1 MAEQSRELS
10 TGKGQV
16 DPSDSPHTPCPGVEE
31 MDQWVKH
38 EAEFGSPALVLKASA
53 VVFAPIT
60 QALGV
65 RADIPRRLPGWLA

>member
-31 MDQWVKH
+31 MNQWVKR
-38 EAEFGSPALVLKASA
+38 EAEFGSPALV
-53 VVFAPIT
+53 
-60 QALGV
+60 
-65 RADIPRRLPGWLA
+65 

>member
-31 MDQWVKH
+31 MDQWVNMKQ
-38 EAEFGSPALVLKASA
+38 SLDP
-53 VVFAPIT
+53 
-60 QALGV
+60 Q
-65 RADIPRRLPGWLA
+65 RLC